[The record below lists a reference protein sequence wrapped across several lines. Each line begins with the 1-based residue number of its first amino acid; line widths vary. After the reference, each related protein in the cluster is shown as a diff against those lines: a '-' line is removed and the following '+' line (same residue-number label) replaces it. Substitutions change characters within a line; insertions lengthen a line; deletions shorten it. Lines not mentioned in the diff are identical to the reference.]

1 MNLVINH
8 ALQEHA
14 NATGLAR
21 TLSGLMTTLEGG
33 IPNQLRRNHMKHTD
47 NAPTS
52 NPNRAGLRRQNQAA
66 AAQLRAQLMAE
77 RLNMY
82 VAEVVAGA
90 PPLTPAQRD
99 RLALLLQG
107 GASPE

>member
-1 MNLVINH
+1 
-8 ALQEHA
+8 
-14 NATGLAR
+14 
-21 TLSGLMTTLEGG
+21 
-33 IPNQLRRNHMKHTD
+33 MKHTD

-66 AAQLRAQLMAE
+66 AAQLRAQLMAD
-77 RLNMY
+77 RLNVY

-99 RLALLLQG
+99 RLSLLLQG